1 MYDSWNNR
9 RGSVLIMAM
18 IMVTLLAAMTLS
30 FASRIV
36 SNEGRMEVDIASTYA
51 GELAESA
58 NDWNMQRI
66 FRNYD
71 YQHDAVK
78 QGNTSLSPIGST
90 TTDPNAM
97 LGTTIRTTDTGTP
110 GLYDYIGGTSTNFNT
125 RWNDP
130 NTWMEWGPG
139 QVKCSAK
146 VLQSSVASRYTVV
159 ELKTWARFRD
169 ALTDR
174 YIEREVKRV
183 VRYSVVSDNK
193 IYDFAYFANNYGWMY
208 GSPIYIH
215 GNMGSNGDLGFQ
227 GGPTVNG
234 LLYASLNPAI
244 GATGVIKSGGGFTMP
259 NKQSLTAYRAGPAGM
274 STGDPMVLPA
284 NPAYTE
290 DLNNNGALN
299 AGEDTNGNGILD
311 QIDYNLGY
319 KGIQDIQTGQKPL
332 DIPYLGDLNY
342 FKGIANSAPRSPRP
356 DIGDSGGTG
365 GVIKQ
370 LKAPGLDPTDPNNYN
385 ILVGGSGMINRL
397 KEPGLDP
404 TNPANYVVETVGGS
418 DSVYGNDST
427 ENGRVA
433 TWAPSGSTLA
443 VNTQGIGAK
452 IDTSNQER
460 NGNLALIGTPQQP
473 IIVTGPVVVTNDLM
487 IKGVVKGQGTIY
499 VGRNLHVAGDIVYS
513 DAPNFRDASNGNNS
527 TNLNN
532 PNFSSTIENNNA
544 KDLVGF
550 AVKGSVVLGQ
560 YNRTDDSW
568 NTCKST
574 YFKSG
579 FQSASLQSYQVDP
592 TDASIG
598 YVTGYTSGNPYFHG
612 DYTADVT
619 LATGTGNG
627 AGGASNNKLWR
638 YKDLDGWD
646 QPVGVD
652 TDPTAG
658 DDRRIL
664 KYMDSVF
671 PYNYMQ
677 AMSTAGTTSGTD
689 TTKFIGPGNAANT
702 AVSNAIRRPS
712 QLFGIYYTNHLFGGR
727 VGDSGYS
734 GVKFYGTMVARDE
747 GVVFNTKCQFVYDPR
762 VSEKEPSSHVNIY
775 IPVGTKF
782 RTLNWE
788 ELPPGK

>member
-1 MYDSWNNR
+1 MFNLRRNA

-18 IMVTLLAAMTLS
+18 IMVTLLAALTLA
-30 FASRIV
+30 FATRIS
-36 SNEGRMEVDIASTYA
+36 SNEGRMEVDIAATYA

-58 NDWNMQRI
+58 NDWNMQRV

-78 QGNTSLSPIGST
+78 QGNISLSPIGNT

-97 LGTTIRTTDTGTP
+97 LSAAMRTTDTGTP
-110 GLYDYIGGTSTNFNT
+110 GVYDYIGGTGTNFND
-125 RWNDP
+125 RWND
-130 NTWMEWGPG
+130 TGAWMQWGPG

-146 VLQSSVASRYTVV
+146 VLQASVASRYTIA
-159 ELKTWARFRD
+159 ELKTWARFKD

-174 YIEREVKRV
+174 YIERQVKRV

-208 GSPIYIH
+208 GTPIYIH
-215 GNMGSNGDLGFQ
+215 GNMGSNGDLGFKS
-227 GGPTVNG
+227 GPTVNG

-244 GATGVIKSGGGFTMP
+244 GATGVIKSGSGFGMP
-259 NKQSLTAYRAGPAGM
+259 NKQTLTAYRAGPAGM
-274 STGDPMVLPA
+274 TAGDPMVLPA
-284 NPAYTE
+284 NPAYSE
-290 DLNNNGALN
+290 DVNANGALN
-299 AGEDTNGNGILD
+299 TGEDTNGNGILD
-311 QIDYNLGY
+311 QVDYSLGY
-319 KGIQDIQTGQKPL
+319 KGIQDLQTGQKPL
-332 DIPYLGDLNY
+332 DIPYLGNLDY
-342 FKGIANSAPRSPRP
+342 FKGLANAANRDPRP
-356 DIGDSGGTG
+356 DIGDPGGTG

-385 ILVGGSGMINRL
+385 ILVGGSG
-397 KEPGLDP
+397 
-404 TNPANYVVETVGGS
+404 
-418 DSVYGNDST
+418 DSVYGNDSS

-433 TWAPSGSTLA
+433 TWQPSGATLA
-443 VNTQGIGAK
+443 V
-452 IDTSNQER
+452 DTLPIATKLDNSYQER
-460 NGNLALIGTPQQP
+460 NGNLALIGTPEQP

-499 VGRNLHVAGDIVYS
+499 VGRNMHVAGDITYS
-513 DAPNFRDASNGNNS
+513 DAPNFRDPSNANNS

-532 PNFSSTIENNNA
+532 TNFSTTITNNNS
-544 KDLVGF
+544 KDLVGY
-550 AVKGSVVLGQ
+550 AVKGSIVLGQ

-579 FQSASLQSYQVDP
+579 FQSAQLQSYQVDP

-612 DYTADVT
+612 DYTVDVT
-619 LATGTGNG
+619 VAAGTGNG
-627 AGGASNNKLWR
+627 AGASNEKIYR
-638 YKDLDGWD
+638 YKDVTGWD
-646 QPVGVD
+646 QPVTVD
-652 TDPTAG
+652 TDATSA
-658 DDRRIL
+658 DDRRTL

-671 PYNYMQ
+671 PYSYMQ
-677 AMSTAGTTSGTD
+677 AMSTAGTNTSTD
-689 TTKFIGPGNAANT
+689 TTKFLGPGNAANT
-702 AVSNAIRRPS
+702 AVNNAIRRPS
-712 QLFGIYYTNHLFGGR
+712 RLYGIYYTNHLFGGR
-727 VGDSGYS
+727 VGDSNGMS
-734 GVKFYGTMVARDE
+734 GVKLYGTMVARDE

-788 ELPPGK
+788 EMTPGQ